1 MLFMNK
7 ITPQFPLSTPIE
19 NINPNVANCI
29 CPRHFSRLN
38 ISSNFKV
45 IRTNS
50 CSNSVTS
57 FLNYHLTQNLLNLQS
72 LCKDKLEWMQHN
84 SANRLEDTRNLR
96 NGRSILYLG
105 QASYLELRKV
115 YQHHA
120 TRLSSFLFLYSQK
133 QKQKK
138 KKMFPFLFYVKT
150 FYKTCTITNEL
161 VLTMDK
167 AKPTYN

>member
-19 NINPNVANCI
+19 NINPKVVNCI

-72 LCKDKLEWMQHN
+72 HYAKINLSGCNTILQIDWKIQEILEMEGQFFIQV
-84 SANRLEDTRNLR
+84 RLVTLNLEKFI
-96 NGRSILYLG
+96 STMLL
-105 QASYLELRKV
+105 V
-115 YQHHA
+115 YQVFF
-120 TRLSSFLFLYSQK
+120 SFILK
-133 QKQKK
+133 NKK
-138 KKMFPFLFYVKT
+138 KKKKFPFLFYVKT